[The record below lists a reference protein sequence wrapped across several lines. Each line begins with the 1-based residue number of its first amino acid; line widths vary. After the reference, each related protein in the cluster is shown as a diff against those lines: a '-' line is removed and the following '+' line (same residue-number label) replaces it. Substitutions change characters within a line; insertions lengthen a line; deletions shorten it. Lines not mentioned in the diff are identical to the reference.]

1 VGVRLDRRRVLQQG
15 LGDLPQPLDPV
26 GTGEQCLVADHGH
39 QDEVLVPLERVLG
52 RERFLVLE
60 RHRGVAEGQFGA
72 RDLGQ
77 ELGRD
82 RAGVGE
88 VDDDLVDPPGRDVP
102 AVNAEHPQRRLVESQ
117 RDDLAR
123 CSHGLA

>member
-1 VGVRLDRRRVLQQG
+1 M
-15 LGDLPQPLDPV
+15 
-26 GTGEQCLVADHGH
+26 
-39 QDEVLVPLERVLG
+39 
-52 RERFLVLE
+52 
-60 RHRGVAEGQFGA
+60 AEGQLGA
-72 RDLGQ
+72 GDLGQ
-77 ELGRD
+77 EFGRD

-102 AVNAEHPQRRLVESQ
+102 AVNAEHPQRRFVESQ